1 MKTSRG
7 NAEKK
12 ARRAKRAPP
21 TAWQL
26 SEQWKAISREAMR
39 SWNASFHLQ
48 PRCGAVRKWDGN
60 SCRNLPLENGRC
72 RFHGGRTP
80 KGDNWHRPRWPK
92 ADSPD
97 SEAKLQTKL
106 QDLDQRAVRRMARK
120 RKMTADEKATYEK
133 ARKANAPSSVA
144 ERERR
149 KMEKRQRVEFA
160 VGQTPAR
167 DPTFDGML
175 EQLDADRR
183 RLEAEI
189 DRAKQMKW
197 DVFG

>member
-1 MKTSRG
+1 
-7 NAEKK
+7 
-12 ARRAKRAPP
+12 
-21 TAWQL
+21 
-26 SEQWKAISREAMR
+26 
-39 SWNASFHLQ
+39 
-48 PRCGAVRKWDGN
+48 
-60 SCRNLPLENGRC
+60 
-72 RFHGGRTP
+72 
-80 KGDNWHRPRWPK
+80 
-92 ADSPD
+92 
-97 SEAKLQTKL
+97 
-106 QDLDQRAVRRMARK
+106 MARK